1 VSLRPQPARW
11 FELLTAREDLT
22 VAVEA
27 LARTNRVELEVHG
40 ETTARMTTP
49 DPEKSLEEYHRLA
62 QRYQQYWPREKSPPD
77 ALPERSVQ
85 VTDVAMARLY
95 AWRDEANP
103 LIQKIES
110 LRAERAELDLIEEM
124 LENLGEARLSLG
136 LMARAGPALAASTYV
151 IPPHTRISQ
160 LPAGVIHRRVITPLH
175 EFFLALG
182 PRDEIALLEQD
193 LSALRG
199 RHLSLPS
206 WLSSTRSDN
215 QEQIKQRLVE
225 IERQSGHLLAEL
237 ERLSDKHRLS
247 SAVSDIA
254 RLDWFLSNV
263 SRLPVSENFAWV
275 TGWTNDL
282 GDGDLDRALSRAGV
296 RAVLRFP
303 DPPGAARAPM
313 VLENPWWS
321 RPFELFARLLG
332 TPGRNE
338 ADPSPILAV
347 LAPLLF
353 GYMFG
358 DVGQGLVLFVL
369 GLVLQRRWP
378 ALRLLV
384 AGGLS
389 AMVFGV
395 VFGSVFGREDL
406 ISPLWVHPLEH
417 PLPVIIVP
425 LFGGVVIL
433 MLGLVL
439 NALEAYW
446 RDETGTWARSDAALL
461 TLYAGLVA
469 SILNPTA
476 GMAISTVAIVW
487 YLAGSIWESRI
498 GGMSLPSAIAH
509 LFETVLQLL
518 VNTVSFARV
527 GAFALAHAGLSLAI
541 VTIAEIAEYPIVAF
555 MIMVL
560 GNILV
565 IVLEGLIVSV
575 QTTRLVLFEFFIR
588 FLRGEGRVFRPL
600 TPPSSRHA

>member
-1 VSLRPQPARW
+1 
-11 FELLTAREDLT
+11 LTAREDLT

-27 LARTNRVELEVHG
+27 LARTNRVELEIHG

-49 DPEKSLEEYHRLA
+49 DPQKSLEEYHRLA
-62 QRYQQYWPREKSPPD
+62 QRYQQYWPREASPPHSM
-77 ALPERSVQ
+77 PERSAQ
-85 VTDVAMARLY
+85 ATDDAMARLY
-95 AWRDEANP
+95 AWGDEADP
-103 LIQKIES
+103 LIQSIER
-110 LRAERAELDLIEEM
+110 LRAEHVELELIKEM
-124 LENLGEARLSLG
+124 LENSGEARLSLG
-136 LMARAGPALAASTYV
+136 RMAGAGPALAGCTYV
-151 IPPHTRISQ
+151 LPPHSRISQ
-160 LPAGVIHRRVITPLH
+160 VPAGVIHQRILAPMH

-182 PRDEIALLEQD
+182 RPDEIVLLEQS

-206 WLSSTRSDN
+206 WLSERVGDN
-215 QEQIKQRLVE
+215 CVQVNQRLEE
-225 IERQSGHLLAEL
+225 IERQSGHLLEEL
-237 ERLSDKHRLS
+237 ERLSVKFQLS
-247 SAVSDIA
+247 KAVSDIA

-263 SRLPVSENFAWV
+263 DRLPVSENFAWV

-282 GDGDLDRALSRAGV
+282 SDGDLGRALTRAGV

-303 DPPGAARAPM
+303 EPPATARAPM

-321 RPFELFARLLG
+321 KPFELFARLLG

-358 DVGQGLVLFVL
+358 DVGQGLVLFIL
-369 GLVLQRRWP
+369 GLALQGRWP
-378 ALRLLV
+378 ALRLLI

-389 AMVFGV
+389 AMVFGFI
-395 VFGSVFGREDL
+395 FGSVFGSEDL
-406 ISPLWVHPLEH
+406 FSPLWLHPLEQ

-425 LFGGVVIL
+425 LIGGIVIL
-433 MLGLVL
+433 ILGLVL
-439 NALEAYW
+439 NAVEAYW
-446 RDETGTWARSDAALL
+446 RSETGAWARSDAALL
-461 TLYAGLVA
+461 TLYTGLVV
-469 SILNPTA
+469 SILNPTL

-487 YLAGSIWESRI
+487 YLAGSIWESRV
-498 GGMSLPSAIAH
+498 GGASFLTAIAH

-541 VTIAEIAEYPIVAF
+541 VTIAQLAEQPVVVIA
-555 MIMVL
+555 IMVV
-560 GNILV
+560 GNVLV

-600 TPPSSRHA
+600 TPPSSERA

>member
-1 VSLRPQPARW
+1 MSLRPQPARW

-22 VAVEA
+22 IAAEA

-49 DPEKSLEEYHRLA
+49 DPQRNLEDYRRLA
-62 QRYQQYWPREKSPPD
+62 QRYQQYWPRETSPPH
-77 ALPERSVQ
+77 AIPARTAQ

-110 LRAERAELDLIEEM
+110 LRAEQIELELVEEM

-136 LMARAGPALAASTYV
+136 LMARAGPALAASIYV
-151 IPPHTRISQ
+151 MPPHARISR
-160 LPAGVIHRRVITPLH
+160 LPAGVIHRRIVTPLH

-182 PRDEIALLEQD
+182 PGDEIVMLEQD

-199 RHLSLPS
+199 RHLSLPP
-206 WLSSTRSDN
+206 WLSERVEDN
-215 QEQIKQRLVE
+215 QEQVKRRLVE
-225 IERQSGHLLAEL
+225 IERQSGQLLAEL
-237 ERLSDKHRLS
+237 ERLSDKHQLS
-247 SAVSDIA
+247 SAISDIA

-275 TGWTNDL
+275 TGWTNDFGEGGL
-282 GDGDLDRALSRAGV
+282 ERALSRAGV

-303 DPPGAARAPM
+303 EPPGAARAPM
-313 VLENPWWS
+313 VLKNPWWS
-321 RPFELFARLLG
+321 KPFEIFARLLG
-332 TPGRNE
+332 TPGPDE

-358 DVGQGLVLFVL
+358 DIGQGLVLFVL

-406 ISPLWVHPLEH
+406 VSPLWLHPLEQ

-433 MLGLVL
+433 ILGLVL
-439 NALEAYW
+439 NAVGAYW
-446 RDETGTWARSDAALL
+446 RNETATWARSDAALL
-461 TLYAGLVA
+461 TLYTGLVA
-469 SILNPTA
+469 SILNPA
-476 GMAISTVAIVW
+476 VGMAISTVAIVW
-487 YLAGSIWESRI
+487 YVVGSIWGSRT
-498 GGMSLPSAIAH
+498 GGISMLSAIAH
-509 LFETVLQLL
+509 LLETVLQLL

-541 VTIAEIAEYPIVAF
+541 VAIAELAEHPIVVF

-560 GNILV
+560 GNVLI

-575 QTTRLVLFEFFIR
+575 QTTRLILFEFFIR

-600 TPPSSRHA
+600 TPPSSEHA